1 MERILNIEYLKDNL
15 EEKRKNDTGEAM
27 DILPFLTKRSQ
38 EIRKSGFNKVLG
50 DYIRKICEV
59 KFDEKSLKN
68 KEVYF
73 STEGNGLSEH
83 IADNVEFEQEDDK
96 HDFIRFLNQY
106 LINQDD
112 INPIHPFIFNFIKVD
127 KRLNNEYGKY
137 ATFMYEN
144 FVKGN
149 QEIKQV
155 FHNRETE
162 DILTE
167 LVLSKM
173 DVLEEENSQQ
183 KQEYQPLL
191 HSFTKLYQE
200 YLLFLS
206 KYKDYFLTSFPLL
219 THYYVFMYACQLII
233 KFEQFTEADFD
244 KIQPL
249 YFALEMESISKRR
262 KAADELEG
270 FKFIKD
276 HSINLFRHIHT
287 ISHLSHNVFNE
298 ELLKKGEKIDFMPYS
313 QLNKLVKQEGTEFEQ
328 LFLRD
333 IKQWIQDYLE
343 WSNKKVDDES
353 QDLESAMKIL
363 FNCLKA
369 GMSAGVCDKYGKN
382 IEDLGANIFIKS
394 RGSIG
399 QVLNIKHDFLLL
411 LTAVSVKNQR
421 IPLNDL
427 FVEFE
432 RRGVAFDRYSKKE
445 IISLFDNLNILDKK
459 SDSGDAQYVKPIL

>member
-200 YLLFLS
+200 YFC
-206 KYKDYFLTSFPLL
+206 F
-219 THYYVFMYACQLII
+219 
-233 KFEQFTEADFD
+233 
-244 KIQPL
+244 
-249 YFALEMESISKRR
+249 
-262 KAADELEG
+262 
-270 FKFIKD
+270 
-276 HSINLFRHIHT
+276 
-287 ISHLSHNVFNE
+287 
-298 ELLKKGEKIDFMPYS
+298 
-313 QLNKLVKQEGTEFEQ
+313 
-328 LFLRD
+328 
-333 IKQWIQDYLE
+333 
-343 WSNKKVDDES
+343 
-353 QDLESAMKIL
+353 
-363 FNCLKA
+363 
-369 GMSAGVCDKYGKN
+369 
-382 IEDLGANIFIKS
+382 
-394 RGSIG
+394 
-399 QVLNIKHDFLLL
+399 
-411 LTAVSVKNQR
+411 
-421 IPLNDL
+421 
-427 FVEFE
+427 
-432 RRGVAFDRYSKKE
+432 
-445 IISLFDNLNILDKK
+445 
-459 SDSGDAQYVKPIL
+459 